1 MSSKCIARNT
11 VSVQTVSQI
20 KAAMTTWQTNFTHG
34 IAIVLFSFR
43 SGMVSTC
50 SFRGLAA
57 QKCAKTSCRAH
68 SSEARSAVESN
79 LRNPVILVPD
89 SIAPM
94 IRTWGNRLTVRP
106 RHRNHCTNRI
116 VYAGR
121 KIHFGDIRAVQ
132 VVRQN
137 MSGRAGRSVVGCLSW
152 LALPFQFA
160 GGIVFVAIP

>member
-79 LRNPVILVPD
+79 LRNPLALFPG
-89 SIAPM
+89 SIELW
-94 IRTWGNRLTVRP
+94 IRSVGNALLFLL
-106 RHRNHCTNRI
+106 RNHSQSTNRN
-116 VYAGR
+116 VCAGQR
-121 KIHFGDIRAVQ
+121 IRSADKPAPVFHAQ
-132 VVRQN
+132 RFEC
-137 MSGRAGRSVVGCLSW
+137 AGKCVAGCSS
-152 LALPFQFA
+152 AFPFELA
-160 GGIVFVAIP
+160 GGIMFFAVP